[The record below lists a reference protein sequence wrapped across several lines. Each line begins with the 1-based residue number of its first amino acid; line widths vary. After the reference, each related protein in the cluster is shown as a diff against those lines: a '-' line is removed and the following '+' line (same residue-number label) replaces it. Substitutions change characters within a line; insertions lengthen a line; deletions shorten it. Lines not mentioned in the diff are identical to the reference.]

1 MSQQCNSL
9 LNFSPNI
16 QNLKTIGWE
25 FNCHSNTNSL
35 CLVSDPSHTP
45 AHNPASNPALSCAHI
60 AFAHPALKS
69 PIKYFACHSMLP
81 GKLSDNARLLPSHLA
96 TESLVIL
103 TSPVLPRKC
112 AALSAAPMCPDTHWQ
127 ALSQAL
133 VSPLSL
139 SLLPSWLIRRCHQG
153 GAAVTNCSDSLQR
166 PTLTNT
172 RTHYTLLINVVI
184 KPCYRI
190 LWPT

>member
-69 PIKYFACHSMLP
+69 PIKYFACRSMLP
-81 GKLSDNARLLPSHLA
+81 GKLSDNARLLPDSGLA

-103 TSPVLPRKC
+103 TSPVLPRKVRC
-112 AALSAAPMCPDTHWQ
+112 SLCSTHVPWYPLTGTVTGTCVATKSVTKLTHQ
-127 ALSQAL
+127 T
-133 VSPLSL
+133 VSPG
-139 SLLPSWLIRRCHQG
+139 RRCCH
-153 GAAVTNCSDSLQR
+153 
-166 PTLTNT
+166 
-172 RTHYTLLINVVI
+172 
-184 KPCYRI
+184 
-190 LWPT
+190 